1 MATYIRSVMNSSL
14 SNSVIIEFS
23 KRNEWYRNWLDL
35 LLLVYV
41 CCTTILTTNRCILM
55 DYFNNC
61 KFSKHELM
69 RSLMMV

>member
-41 CCTTILTTNRCILM
+41 CCTTILTTHRCILM